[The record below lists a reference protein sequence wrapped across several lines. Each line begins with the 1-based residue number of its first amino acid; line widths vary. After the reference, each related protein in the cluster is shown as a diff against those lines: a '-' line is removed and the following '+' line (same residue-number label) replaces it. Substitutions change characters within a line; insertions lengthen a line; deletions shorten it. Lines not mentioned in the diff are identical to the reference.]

1 MTITK
6 KEKTVEQVRGE
17 RDRLDKLK
25 SLLIVPSMV
34 FEGVFFLPRSSNAP
48 ARLAEER

>member
-25 SLLIVPSMV
+25 F